1 MSNLL
6 TNGLNS
12 IYETYINLIHKKE
25 NNEELATSSSQPT
38 PATCA
43 SNISEKLFER
53 LIENDENDSLSY
65 DDDIILF
72 KKKKEIETETLI
84 FTDLIRN
91 TSFLTNKFSTKQF
104 WIKHSTKM
112 PNLTQL
118 AIILL
123 SIQCSGA
130 FIERFFSICGFVST
144 KRSASMSDELIIMRC
159 LLKSNMKLLTE
170 LSETHDDL

>member
-12 IYETYINLIHKKE
+12 IYEIYINLIHKKE
-25 NNEELATSSSQPT
+25 NNKELATPSSQPT

-43 SNISEKLFER
+43 SNISEKLFEI
-53 LIENDENDSLSY
+53 LIENDSLSY

-91 TSFLTNKFSTKQF
+91 TYF
-104 WIKHSTKM
+104 
-112 PNLTQL
+112 
-118 AIILL
+118 
-123 SIQCSGA
+123 
-130 FIERFFSICGFVST
+130 
-144 KRSASMSDELIIMRC
+144 
-159 LLKSNMKLLTE
+159 
-170 LSETHDDL
+170 